1 MSAKAH
7 IFTVRDIF
15 VDLWHIHCYFIPYGS
30 FFWSAT
36 IEKHNNPVTDIRT
49 LGRTIR
55 THRKA
60 KGLTLQQ
67 AAGLAN
73 VSVRFLSELERGK
86 ETAEVGKVVKT
97 LRAMG
102 LDLSINARRSHQQ
115 GT

>member
-1 MSAKAH
+1 MA
-7 IFTVRDIF
+7 I
-15 VDLWHIHCYFIPYGS
+15 WHIHCYFVPYGIFIRS
-30 FFWSAT
+30 KN
-36 IEKHNNPVTDIRT
+36 IEKHSNPVVDTRT

-86 ETAEVGKVVKT
+86 ETAEVGKVIKT

-102 LDLSINARRSHQQ
+102 LDLLLSARRSSQP
-115 GT
+115 GS

>member
-1 MSAKAH
+1 M
-7 IFTVRDIF
+7 
-15 VDLWHIHCYFIPYGS
+15 
-30 FFWSAT
+30 
-36 IEKHNNPVTDIRT
+36 
-49 LGRTIR
+49 GRAIR

-97 LRAMG
+97 MRALG
-102 LDLSINARRSHQQ
+102 LDLYMTARRSNQQ
-115 GT
+115 GNER

>member
-1 MSAKAH
+1 M
-7 IFTVRDIF
+7 
-15 VDLWHIHCYFIPYGS
+15 DLWHIQCYFIPYGRFNRS
-30 FFWSAT
+30 PT
-36 IEKHNNPVTDIRT
+36 IEKHSNPVTDIRT

-73 VSVRFLSELERGK
+73 VSVRFLSELELGK

-102 LDLSINARRSHQQ
+102 LDLFVNARRSQQQ

>member
-1 MSAKAH
+1 ML
-7 IFTVRDIF
+7 FYPVRYI
-15 VDLWHIHCYFIPYGS
+15 YRG
-30 FFWSAT
+30 AT

-102 LDLSINARRSHQQ
+102 LDLFVNARRSRQQ